1 MKTINH
7 MMLVALLGIS
17 IMLCSC
23 TESSQAMTKQNNDRL
38 YSTLSLAE
46 NEEESIDSEGEVYIC
61 TGPSSKR
68 YHKSPDCMGLS
79 SCSADVRCV
88 SVSYAEKLGRT
99 PCKRCY

>member
-1 MKTINH
+1 MKIINH
-7 MMLVALLGIS
+7 LMLVALLGIS

-23 TESSQAMTKQNNDRL
+23 TENSQAMTKQNNDRL

-46 NEEESIDSEGEVYIC
+46 YEEESTESEGKVYIC

-68 YHKSPDCMGLS
+68 YHKSSDCMGLS
-79 SCSADVRCV
+79 SCSADIRCV
-88 SVSYAEKLGRT
+88 TVDYAEKLGRT